1 MRAGDASSGGRS
13 WSSVDSIAGRTRSR
27 NRDRSLFIFSFER
40 NRLRLSGIILQEYLH
55 TPLGLL
61 QFAMAE
67 ARKFDA
73 FLKQLEGRIQGQFS
87 IFKLLDDF
95 LETLQRCLE
104 VRSLRHFFDRCALS
118 GLHSLRSF
126 FYWLRPVGLAFA
138 PLIFLLAAPRRA
150 CIRSAH
156 FLTGCALS
164 GLHSLRSFSY
174 WLRPVGLAFAPLM
187 TGIVDDLDY
196 NRKGPRDSYESCSS
210 SLLFFSSYKL
220 RAETGADCRSG
231 NRYGEKRITTHAE
244 QFDLANASGPRSG
257 R

>member
-55 TPLGLL
+55 APLRLL

-104 VRSLRHFFDRCALS
+104 VRSLRHFFDRCDLSGLHSLRSFFTDCALS

-126 FYWLRPVGLAFA
+126 F
-138 PLIFLLAAPRRA
+138 
-150 CIRSAH
+150 
-156 FLTGCALS
+156 
-164 GLHSLRSFSY
+164 Y

-196 NRKGPRDSYESCSS
+196 NRKGLRDSYESCSS

-220 RAETGADCRSG
+220 RVETGADR
-231 NRYGEKRITTHAE
+231 
-244 QFDLANASGPRSG
+244 
-257 R
+257 